1 MAFDIGA
8 VLKDMTAT
16 ASDMLSTEGPR
27 VKECVK
33 KAIEAEKD
41 ALDEIAKARI
51 AGEIT
56 VDDMKSQIAN
66 EKDALKAALLV
77 CQVKG
82 KLAAQK
88 AVNAAIKVFI
98 DAVKV
103 ALKAI

>member
-1 MAFDIGA
+1 MEFDIGA
-8 VLKDMTAT
+8 VLKGMVAA
-16 ASDMLSTEGPR
+16 ASDVLSTEGQK

-33 KAIEAEKD
+33 KAIEEEKD
-41 ALDEIAKARI
+41 ALNAIAKTRI

-56 VDDMKSQIAN
+56 ADDMKSQIAD

-88 AVNAAIKVFI
+88 AANGAIKVFT